1 MAWIKISDEDGGVY
15 ALEPDPDPAVIVS
28 VEEIEAEI
36 AELQERIKAAEANLI
51 PVPEK
56 ADARVAEAVGLYNEQ
71 NALREKIA
79 IEIKV
84 GDKIE
89 LLNKLKAL

>member
-36 AELQERIKAAEANLI
+36 AELQERIKAAEANLL
-51 PVPEK
+51 PCPEK
-56 ADARVAEAVGLYNEQ
+56 ADERLADVIRFYNEQ
-71 NALREKIA
+71 NVLRDKIA
-79 IEIKV
+79 LEIKV